1 MSTFAEKYT
10 KAIRLAI
17 LLALQQDTDYTLNDS
32 VLQMALDCYGN
43 NIGRDRLRTE
53 LNWLQEQGLLSTKA
67 VGDYI
72 VATLNA
78 RGADVAE
85 GRVDV
90 PGVKRP
96 GPRG

>member
-1 MSTFAEKYT
+1 MSSFAEKYT
-10 KAIRLAI
+10 EAIRLAV

-32 VLQMALDCYGN
+32 VLQMALECYGN

-53 LNWLQEQGLLSTKA
+53 LNWLEEQGLISTKS
-67 VGDYI
+67 VGDYV
-72 VATLNA
+72 VAALKS

-85 GRVDV
+85 GRVTV